1 MLRRVFFPLLVLA
14 TGVFMGNFP
23 MTSRVVMT
31 AIALAVWAG
40 LEFYVLPRIPFYRL
54 LTFLIT
60 LVLLSAFFSLA
71 AWVFDAQFKVKY
83 NGPILNQVL
92 LFLAIV
98 ALHVSTHYGRH
109 AAFFKPQSAEA
120 ADAKDACL
128 IDTSALIDG
137 RVAEIAKAGFL
148 SRTLV
153 VPEFVVKELQL
164 IADSTV
170 HEKRKK
176 GRRGLAILGEM
187 KAHENLKVQILPG
200 DIDHLRGVDNK
211 LLHLAKENKARI
223 ITTDF
228 NLLKVAQVEGL
239 EVININQMATLL
251 KPAYAVGDQIKVTLV
266 KKGNT
271 RRQAVGY
278 MEDDTMVVVE
288 EGERLIG
295 TTQDMVVTS
304 FLQSETGKIVFCRLV

>member
-1 MLRRVFFPLLVLA
+1 MILRWFFPVLVLA
-14 TGVFMGNFP
+14 TGIFLGNFTVSQRLFLTGIP
-23 MTSRVVMT
+23 LVVW
-31 AIALAVWAG
+31 IG
-40 LEFYVLPRIPFYRL
+40 LDFFILPRIPFYRL
-54 LTFLIT
+54 LTFLVT
-60 LVLLSAFFSLA
+60 LVLLSVFLA
-71 AWVFDAQFKVKY
+71 LGAWIFDVQFKIKY
-83 NGPILNQVL
+83 QTPLVNHVL
-92 LFLAIV
+92 MFLAIFV
-98 ALHVSTHYGRH
+98 LQISAHYGRH
-109 AAFFKPQSAEA
+109 AAFFKPQTAEA
-120 ADAKDACL
+120 ADAKEAYL

-153 VPEFVVKELQL
+153 VPEFVVKEMQL

-187 KAHENLKVQILPG
+187 KAHEQLKVQILPG
-200 DIDHLRGVDNK
+200 DIEHLRGVDNK
-211 LLHLAKENKARI
+211 LLYLAKENKARI

-228 NLLKVAQVEGL
+228 NLLKVAQVEGV

-251 KPAYAVGDQIKVTLV
+251 KPAYAVGDQIKVSLV

-295 TTQDMVVTS
+295 TTQDMIVTS
-304 FLQSETGKIVFCRLV
+304 FLQSETGKIVFCRLA

>member
-1 MLRRVFFPLLVLA
+1 MILRWFFPVLVLA
-14 TGVFMGNFP
+14 TGIFLGNFTVSQRLFLAGIP
-23 MTSRVVMT
+23 LVVW
-31 AIALAVWAG
+31 IG
-40 LEFYVLPRIPFYRL
+40 LDFFILPRIPFYRL
-54 LTFLIT
+54 LTFLVT
-60 LVLLSAFFSLA
+60 LVLLSAFLA
-71 AWVFDAQFKVKY
+71 LGAWLFDVQFKIKY
-83 NGPILNQVL
+83 QTPILNHVL
-92 LFLAIV
+92 MFLAIFV
-98 ALHVSTHYGRH
+98 LQISAHYGRH
-109 AAFFKPQSAEA
+109 AAFFKPQTAEA
-120 ADAKDACL
+120 ADAKEAYL

-153 VPEFVVKELQL
+153 VPEFVVKEMQL

-187 KAHENLKVQILPG
+187 KAHEQLKVQILPG
-200 DIDHLRGVDNK
+200 DIEHLRGVDNK
-211 LLHLAKENKARI
+211 LLYLAKENKARI

-228 NLLKVAQVEGL
+228 NLLKVAQVEGV

-251 KPAYAVGDQIKVTLV
+251 KPAYAVGDQIKVSLV

-295 TTQDMVVTS
+295 TTQDMIVTS
-304 FLQSETGKIVFCRLV
+304 FLQSETGKIVFCRLA